1 MITEATGV
9 PPHPWD
15 AAALGWDRHAG
26 TIRHWLRGAT
36 AEMLDAARVSS
47 GQRVLDIA
55 AGAGDQTLDI
65 AERIGPAG
73 AVLATDVSTRI
84 LALAQERLRAAGVR
98 HAAIRA
104 ADAQALGLAGAN
116 FDTAVCRLGLMFCTE
131 PLRALQGAHAALRP
145 GGRFAMLV
153 FSAPEANPCLAILVR
168 TARRHAR
175 LGPADPFE
183 PGSLTSL
190 GRADMTAS
198 LLRDAGFVDVEVRRI
213 EAPFELP
220 SARDYVEFVRSS
232 ASPVMQLLAALP
244 TDAQG
249 VAWDDMTVQLQ
260 AFETPLRWRGPNEL
274 LLCAGTAA
282 QHDKPQPRKRTDG

>member
-1 MITEATGV
+1 MIAEATAV
-9 PPHPWD
+9 PPNPWD
-15 AAALGWDRHAG
+15 DAALGWDRHAG

-36 AEMLDAARVSS
+36 AEMLDAACVSS

-65 AERIGPAG
+65 ANRIGPAG

-98 HAAIRA
+98 HAAIRT

-116 FDTAVCRLGLMFCTE
+116 FDAAVSRLGLMFCTE

-145 GGRFAMLV
+145 GARFAMLV
-153 FSAPEANPCLAILVR
+153 FSTPEANPCLTVLMRIV
-168 TARRHAR
+168 RRHAG

-183 PGSLTSL
+183 PGNLTSL
-190 GRADMTAS
+190 GRAGATTR
-198 LLRDAGFVDVEVRRI
+198 LIRDAGFDDVEVRPI
-213 EAPFELP
+213 AAPFELS
-220 SARDYVEFVRSS
+220 SAHDYVAIVRSS
-232 ASPVMQLLAALP
+232 ASPVTQLLAPLP
-244 TDAQG
+244 PDAQAA
-249 VAWDDMTVQLQ
+249 AWDDMTVQLQ
-260 AFETPLRWRGPNEL
+260 AFDTPLGWCGPNEL

-282 QHDKPQPRKRTDG
+282 GRRPPAYKPT